1 MEGNRSF
8 CFYLHIYALICSKY
22 LIHSKSVDIRFIS
35 RRKYEG
41 LNYRRRK
48 LRNEKG
54 IATTDALNKISIS
67 YGVKRNNS
75 YHHIISIHGS
85 LDFGWADHFTMV
97 IQQVSYYRLFLFA
110 ESNGQWKL
118 RFLKLCKILEVI
130 GKIDW
135 IAIKSAYK

>member
-8 CFYLHIYALICSKY
+8 CFYLHMYALICSKY
-22 LIHSKSVDIRFIS
+22 LIPSKSVDIRFIS

-67 YGVKRNNS
+67 YGVKRNNR

-85 LDFGWADHFTMV
+85 LDFGWADHFT
-97 IQQVSYYRLFLFA
+97 IWLFNKCLITDFSSLPNQMA
-110 ESNGQWKL
+110 NENCDSSNYAK
-118 RFLKLCKILEVI
+118 F
-130 GKIDW
+130 
-135 IAIKSAYK
+135 